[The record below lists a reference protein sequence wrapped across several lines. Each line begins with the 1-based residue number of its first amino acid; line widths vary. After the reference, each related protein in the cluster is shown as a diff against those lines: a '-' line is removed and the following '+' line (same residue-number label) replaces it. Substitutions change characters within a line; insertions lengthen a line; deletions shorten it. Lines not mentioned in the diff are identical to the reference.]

1 MGQTNLLNQIY
12 SLKSLPHS
20 MLITG
25 SRGSEEYETVEK
37 IAVHFDY
44 MLYDLTEL
52 ISKEFIDEIMT
63 SHVQTVYYVNL
74 NNVSPTNQ
82 NILLKF
88 FEEPSEYAYIILV
101 SENIESVLQT
111 IVTRSYILH
120 FDKYTRED
128 LLKKFP
134 TATNEMLAIC
144 ETPGQLTLAMHSNLQ
159 KLTQLCDL
167 LVSKLSEASLKS
179 TLSIADKINYKD
191 DYSKY
196 DLFLF
201 LRCLGLS
208 TLKYCDYKSYKI
220 ILDTTS
226 SIWLMNNKHNRIE
239 LMLIELWK
247 SKHSV

>member
-1 MGQTNLLNQIY
+1 MGQNNLLKQIY
-12 SLKSLPHS
+12 ALKSLPHS
-20 MLITG
+20 LLLVG

-37 IAVHFDY
+37 IAAHFDY
-44 MLYDLTEL
+44 MMYDLTEL
-52 ISKEFIDEIMT
+52 ISKDFIDEIMT

-74 NNVSPTNQ
+74 NNMSSANQ

-88 FEEPSEYAYIILV
+88 FEEPSEYAYVILV

-111 IVTRSYILH
+111 IITRSYILH

-134 TATNEMLAIC
+134 TATDEMLAIC

-159 KLTQLCDL
+159 KLIQLCDL
-167 LVSKLSEASLKS
+167 LVSKLAEASLRS

-208 TLKYCDYKSYKI
+208 TLKYQDYESYKI
-220 ILDTTS
+220 ILDTAT
-226 SIWLMNNKHNRIE
+226 SIWLMNNKQNRIE
-239 LMLIELWK
+239 LLLIKLWK
-247 SKHSV
+247 SKH

>member
-1 MGQTNLLNQIY
+1 MGQNNLLKQIY
-12 SLKSLPHS
+12 ALKSLPHS
-20 MLITG
+20 LLLVG

-37 IAVHFDY
+37 IAAHFDY
-44 MLYDLTEL
+44 MMYDLTEL
-52 ISKEFIDEIMT
+52 ISKDFIDEIMA
-63 SHVQTVYYVNL
+63 SHAQTVYYVNL
-74 NNVSPTNQ
+74 NNMSSANQ

-88 FEEPSEYAYIILV
+88 FEEPSEYAYVILV

-111 IVTRSYILH
+111 IITRSYILH

-134 TATNEMLAIC
+134 TATDEMLAIC

-159 KLTQLCDL
+159 KLIQLCDL
-167 LVSKLSEASLKS
+167 LVSKLAEASLRS

-208 TLKYCDYKSYKI
+208 TLKYHDYESYKI
-220 ILDTTS
+220 ILDTAT
-226 SIWLMNNKHNRIE
+226 SIWLMNNKQNRIE
-239 LMLIELWK
+239 LLLIKL
-247 SKHSV
+247 

>member
-1 MGQTNLLNQIY
+1 MGQNNLLKQIY

-20 MLITG
+20 LLLVG

-37 IAVHFDY
+37 IAAHFDY

-63 SHVQTVYYVNL
+63 SYTQTVYYINL
-74 NNVSPTNQ
+74 NNISLINQ

-88 FEEPSEYAYIILV
+88 FEEPSEYAYVILV

-111 IVTRSYILH
+111 IITRSYILH

-134 TATNEMLAIC
+134 TATDEMLAIC

-159 KLTQLCDL
+159 KLIQLCDL
-167 LVSKLSEASLKS
+167 LVSKLAEASLRS

-208 TLKYCDYKSYKI
+208 TLKYHDYESYKI
-220 ILDTTS
+220 ILDTAT
-226 SIWLMNNKHNRIE
+226 SIWLMNNKQNRIE
-239 LMLIELWK
+239 LLLIKLWK
-247 SKHSV
+247 SKH

>member
-1 MGQTNLLNQIY
+1 MGQNNLLKQIY
-12 SLKSLPHS
+12 ALKSLPHS
-20 MLITG
+20 LLLVG

-37 IAVHFDY
+37 IAAHFDY
-44 MLYDLTEL
+44 MMYDLTEL
-52 ISKEFIDEIMT
+52 ISKDFIDEIMT

-74 NNVSPTNQ
+74 NNMSSANQ

-88 FEEPSEYAYIILV
+88 FEEPSEYAYVILV

-111 IVTRSYILH
+111 IITRSYILH
-120 FDKYTRED
+120 FDKYTRDD

-134 TATNEMLAIC
+134 TATEEMLAIC

-159 KLTQLCDL
+159 KLIQLCDL
-167 LVSKLSEASLKS
+167 LVSKLAEASLRS

-208 TLKYCDYKSYKI
+208 TLKYHDYESYKI
-220 ILDTTS
+220 ILDTAT
-226 SIWLMNNKHNRIE
+226 SIWLMNNKQNRIE
-239 LMLIELWK
+239 LLLIKLWK
-247 SKHSV
+247 SKH

>member
-1 MGQTNLLNQIY
+1 MGQNNLLKQIY
-12 SLKSLPHS
+12 ALKSLPHS
-20 MLITG
+20 LLLVG

-37 IAVHFDY
+37 IAAHFDY
-44 MLYDLTEL
+44 MMYDLTEL
-52 ISKEFIDEIMT
+52 ISKDFIDEIMA

-74 NNVSPTNQ
+74 NNMSSANQ

-88 FEEPSEYAYIILV
+88 FEEPSEYAYVILV

-111 IVTRSYILH
+111 IITRSYIFH

-134 TATNEMLAIC
+134 TATEEMLAIC

-159 KLTQLCDL
+159 KLIQLCDL
-167 LVSKLSEASLKS
+167 LVSKLAEASLRS

-208 TLKYCDYKSYKI
+208 TLKYHDYESYKI
-220 ILDTTS
+220 ILDTAT
-226 SIWLMNNKHNRIE
+226 SIWLMNNKQNRIE
-239 LMLIELWK
+239 LLLIKLWK
-247 SKHSV
+247 SKH

>member
-1 MGQTNLLNQIY
+1 MGQNNLLKQIY
-12 SLKSLPHS
+12 ALKSLPHS
-20 MLITG
+20 LLLVG

-37 IAVHFDY
+37 IAAHFDY
-44 MLYDLTEL
+44 MMYDLTEL
-52 ISKEFIDEIMT
+52 ISKDFIDEIMA

-74 NNVSPTNQ
+74 NNMSSANQ

-88 FEEPSEYAYIILV
+88 FEEPSEYAYVILV

-111 IVTRSYILH
+111 IITRSYIFH

-134 TATNEMLAIC
+134 TATEEMLAIC

-159 KLTQLCDL
+159 KLIQLCDL
-167 LVSKLSEASLKS
+167 LVSKLAEASLRS

-208 TLKYCDYKSYKI
+208 TLKYQDYESYKI
-220 ILDTTS
+220 ILDTAT
-226 SIWLMNNKHNRIE
+226 SIWLMNNKQNRIE
-239 LMLIELWK
+239 LLLINL
-247 SKHSV
+247 

>member
-1 MGQTNLLNQIY
+1 MGQNNLLKQIY
-12 SLKSLPHS
+12 ALKSLPHS
-20 MLITG
+20 LLLVG

-37 IAVHFDY
+37 IAAHFDY
-44 MLYDLTEL
+44 MMYDLTEL
-52 ISKEFIDEIMT
+52 ILKDFIDEIMT

-74 NNVSPTNQ
+74 NNMSSANQ

-88 FEEPSEYAYIILV
+88 FEEPSEYAYVILV

-111 IVTRSYILH
+111 IITRSYILH
-120 FDKYTRED
+120 FDKYTRDD

-134 TATNEMLAIC
+134 TATDEMLAIC

-159 KLTQLCDL
+159 KLIQLCDL
-167 LVSKLSEASLKS
+167 LVSKLAEASLRS

-208 TLKYCDYKSYKI
+208 TLKYQDYESYKI
-220 ILDTTS
+220 ILDTAT
-226 SIWLMNNKHNRIE
+226 SIWLMNNKQNRIE
-239 LMLIELWK
+239 LLLIKLWK
-247 SKHSV
+247 SKH

>member
-1 MGQTNLLNQIY
+1 MGQNNLLKQIY
-12 SLKSLPHS
+12 ALKSLPHS
-20 MLITG
+20 LLLVG

-37 IAVHFDY
+37 IAAHFDY

-63 SHVQTVYYVNL
+63 SHTQTVYYINL
-74 NNVSPTNQ
+74 NNISLINQ

-88 FEEPSEYAYIILV
+88 FEEPSEYAYVILV

-111 IVTRSYILH
+111 IITRSYILH
-120 FDKYTRED
+120 FDKYTRDD

-134 TATNEMLAIC
+134 TATDEMLAIC

-159 KLTQLCDL
+159 KLIQLCDL
-167 LVSKLSEASLKS
+167 LVSKLAEASLRS

-208 TLKYCDYKSYKI
+208 TLKYQDYESYKI
-220 ILDTTS
+220 ILDTAT
-226 SIWLMNNKHNRIE
+226 SIWLMNNKQNRIE
-239 LMLIELWK
+239 LLLIKLWK
-247 SKHSV
+247 SKH

>member
-1 MGQTNLLNQIY
+1 MGQNNLLKQIY
-12 SLKSLPHS
+12 ALKSLPHS
-20 MLITG
+20 LLLVG

-37 IAVHFDY
+37 IAAHFDY
-44 MLYDLTEL
+44 MMYDLTEL
-52 ISKEFIDEIMT
+52 ISKDFIDEIMT

-74 NNVSPTNQ
+74 NNMSSANQ

-88 FEEPSEYAYIILV
+88 FEEPSEYAYVILV

-111 IVTRSYILH
+111 IITRSYILH
-120 FDKYTRED
+120 FDKYTRDD

-134 TATNEMLAIC
+134 TATEEMLAIC

-159 KLTQLCDL
+159 KLIQLCDL
-167 LVSKLSEASLKS
+167 LVSKLAEASLRS

-208 TLKYCDYKSYKI
+208 TLKYQDYESYKI
-220 ILDTTS
+220 ILDTAT
-226 SIWLMNNKHNRIE
+226 SIWLMNNKQNRIE
-239 LMLIELWK
+239 LLLIKLWK
-247 SKHSV
+247 SKH

>member
-1 MGQTNLLNQIY
+1 MGQNNLLKQIY

-20 MLITG
+20 LLLVG

-37 IAVHFDY
+37 IAAHFDY

-52 ISKEFIDEIMT
+52 ISKEFIDEIMA
-63 SHVQTVYYVNL
+63 SHTQTVYYINL
-74 NNVSPTNQ
+74 NNISLINQ

-88 FEEPSEYAYIILV
+88 FEEPSEYAYVILV

-111 IVTRSYILH
+111 IITRSYILH

-134 TATNEMLAIC
+134 TATDEMLAIC

-159 KLTQLCDL
+159 KLIQLCDL
-167 LVSKLSEASLKS
+167 LVSKLAEASLRS

-208 TLKYCDYKSYKI
+208 TLKYHDYESYKI
-220 ILDTTS
+220 ILDTVT
-226 SIWLMNNKHNRIE
+226 SIWLMNNKQNRIE
-239 LMLIELWK
+239 LLLIKLWK
-247 SKHSV
+247 SKH

>member
-1 MGQTNLLNQIY
+1 MGQNNLLKQIY
-12 SLKSLPHS
+12 ALKSLPHS
-20 MLITG
+20 LLLVG

-37 IAVHFDY
+37 IAAHFDY
-44 MLYDLTEL
+44 MMYDLTEL
-52 ISKEFIDEIMT
+52 ISKDFIDEIMT

-74 NNVSPTNQ
+74 NNMSSANQ

-88 FEEPSEYAYIILV
+88 FEEPSEYAYVILV

-111 IVTRSYILH
+111 IITRSYILH

-134 TATNEMLAIC
+134 TATEEMLAIC

-159 KLTQLCDL
+159 KLIQLCDL
-167 LVSKLSEASLKS
+167 LVSKLAEASLRS
-179 TLSIADKINYKD
+179 TLSITDKINYKD

-208 TLKYCDYKSYKI
+208 TLKYQDYESYRI
-220 ILDTTS
+220 ILDTAT
-226 SIWLMNNKHNRIE
+226 SIWLMNNKQNRIE
-239 LMLIELWK
+239 LLLIKLWK
-247 SKHSV
+247 SKH

>member
-1 MGQTNLLNQIY
+1 MGQNNLLKQIY
-12 SLKSLPHS
+12 ALKSLPHS
-20 MLITG
+20 LLLVG

-37 IAVHFDY
+37 IAAHFDY
-44 MLYDLTEL
+44 MMYDLTEL
-52 ISKEFIDEIMT
+52 ILKDFIDEIMT

-74 NNVSPTNQ
+74 NNMSSANQ

-88 FEEPSEYAYIILV
+88 FEEPSEYAYVILV

-111 IVTRSYILH
+111 IITRSYILH
-120 FDKYTRED
+120 FDKYTRDD

-134 TATNEMLAIC
+134 TATDEMLAIC

-159 KLTQLCDL
+159 KLIQLCDL
-167 LVSKLSEASLKS
+167 LVSKLAEASLRS

-208 TLKYCDYKSYKI
+208 TLKYQDYESYKI
-220 ILDTTS
+220 ILDTAT
-226 SIWLMNNKHNRIE
+226 SIWLMNNKQNRIE
-239 LMLIELWK
+239 LLLIKL
-247 SKHSV
+247 

>member
-1 MGQTNLLNQIY
+1 MGQNNLLKQIY

-20 MLITG
+20 LLLVG

-37 IAVHFDY
+37 IAAHFDY

-63 SHVQTVYYVNL
+63 SHTQTVYYINL
-74 NNVSPTNQ
+74 NNISSTNQ

-88 FEEPSEYAYIILV
+88 FEEPSEYAYVILV

-111 IVTRSYILH
+111 IITRSYILH
-120 FDKYTRED
+120 FDKYTRGD

-134 TATNEMLAIC
+134 TATDEMLAIC

-159 KLTQLCDL
+159 KLIQLCDL
-167 LVSKLSEASLKS
+167 LVSKLAEASLRS

-208 TLKYCDYKSYKI
+208 TLKYQDYESYKI
-220 ILDTTS
+220 ILDTAT
-226 SIWLMNNKHNRIE
+226 SIWLMNNKQNRIE
-239 LMLIELWK
+239 LLLIKLWK
-247 SKHSV
+247 SKH

>member
-1 MGQTNLLNQIY
+1 MGQTNLLKQIY
-12 SLKSLPHS
+12 ALKSLPHS
-20 MLITG
+20 LLLIG

-74 NNVSPTNQ
+74 NNVSPANQ

-144 ETPGQLTLAMHSNLQ
+144 ETPGQLNIAMHSNLQ
-159 KLTQLCDL
+159 KLIQLCDL
-167 LVSKLSEASLKS
+167 LITKLSSASLKS
-179 TLSIADKINYKD
+179 TLAIADKVNYKD
-191 DYSKY
+191 DYTKY

-208 TLKYCDYKSYKI
+208 ALKFRDFKAFKI
-220 ILDTTS
+220 ILDYAS
-226 SIWLMNNKHNRIE
+226 LIWMMNNKRNRIE

>member
-1 MGQTNLLNQIY
+1 MGQNNLLKQIY
-12 SLKSLPHS
+12 ALKSLPHS
-20 MLITG
+20 LLLVG

-37 IAVHFDY
+37 IAAHFDY
-44 MLYDLTEL
+44 MMYDLTEL
-52 ISKEFIDEIMT
+52 ISKDFIDEIMA

-74 NNVSPTNQ
+74 NNMSSANQ

-88 FEEPSEYAYIILV
+88 FEEPSEYAYVILV

-111 IVTRSYILH
+111 IITRSYILH
-120 FDKYTRED
+120 FDKYTRDD

-134 TATNEMLAIC
+134 TATDEMLAIC

-159 KLTQLCDL
+159 KLIQLCDL
-167 LVSKLSEASLKS
+167 LVSKLAEASLRS

-208 TLKYCDYKSYKI
+208 TLKYQDYESYKI
-220 ILDTTS
+220 ILDTAT
-226 SIWLMNNKHNRIE
+226 SIWLMNNKQNRIE
-239 LMLIELWK
+239 LLLIKLWK
-247 SKHSV
+247 SKH

>member
-1 MGQTNLLNQIY
+1 MGQNNLLKQIY
-12 SLKSLPHS
+12 ALKSLPHS
-20 MLITG
+20 LLLVG

-37 IAVHFDY
+37 IAAHFDY
-44 MLYDLTEL
+44 MMYDLTEL
-52 ISKEFIDEIMT
+52 ISKDFIDEIMT

-74 NNVSPTNQ
+74 NNMSSANQ

-88 FEEPSEYAYIILV
+88 FEEPSEYAYVILV

-111 IVTRSYILH
+111 IITRSYILH
-120 FDKYTRED
+120 FDKYTRDD

-134 TATNEMLAIC
+134 TATDEMLAIC

-159 KLTQLCDL
+159 KLIQLCDL
-167 LVSKLSEASLKS
+167 LVSKLAEASLRS

-208 TLKYCDYKSYKI
+208 TLKYQDYESYKI
-220 ILDTTS
+220 ILDTAT
-226 SIWLMNNKHNRIE
+226 SIWLMNNKQNRIE
-239 LMLIELWK
+239 LLLIKLWK
-247 SKHSV
+247 SKH

>member
-1 MGQTNLLNQIY
+1 MGQNNLLKQIY
-12 SLKSLPHS
+12 ALKSLPHS
-20 MLITG
+20 LLLVG

-37 IAVHFDY
+37 IAAHFDY
-44 MLYDLTEL
+44 MMYDLTEL

-74 NNVSPTNQ
+74 NNMSSANQ

-88 FEEPSEYAYIILV
+88 FEEPSEYAYVILV

-111 IVTRSYILH
+111 IITRSYLLH
-120 FDKYTRED
+120 FDKYTRDD

-134 TATNEMLAIC
+134 TATDEMLAIC

-159 KLTQLCDL
+159 KLIQLCDL
-167 LVSKLSEASLKS
+167 LVSKLAEASLRS

-208 TLKYCDYKSYKI
+208 TLKYHDYESYKI
-220 ILDTTS
+220 ILDTAT
-226 SIWLMNNKHNRIE
+226 SIWLMNNKQNRIE
-239 LMLIELWK
+239 LLLIKLWK
-247 SKHSV
+247 SKH

>member
-1 MGQTNLLNQIY
+1 MGQNNLLKQIY
-12 SLKSLPHS
+12 ALKSLPHS
-20 MLITG
+20 LLLVG

-37 IAVHFDY
+37 IAAHFDY
-44 MLYDLTEL
+44 MMYDLTEL
-52 ISKEFIDEIMT
+52 ISKDFIDEIMT

-74 NNVSPTNQ
+74 NNMSSANQ

-88 FEEPSEYAYIILV
+88 FEEPSEYAYVILV

-111 IVTRSYILH
+111 IITRSYILH
-120 FDKYTRED
+120 FDKYTRDD

-134 TATNEMLAIC
+134 TATDEMLAIC

-159 KLTQLCDL
+159 KLIQLCDL
-167 LVSKLSEASLKS
+167 LVSKLAEASLRS

-208 TLKYCDYKSYKI
+208 TLKYQDYESYKI
-220 ILDTTS
+220 ILDTAT
-226 SIWLMNNKHNRIE
+226 SIWLMNNKQNRIE
-239 LMLIELWK
+239 LLLIKL
-247 SKHSV
+247 

>member
-1 MGQTNLLNQIY
+1 MGQNNLLKQIY

-20 MLITG
+20 LLLVG

-37 IAVHFDY
+37 IAAHFDY

-63 SHVQTVYYVNL
+63 SYTQTVYYINL
-74 NNVSPTNQ
+74 NNISLINQ

-88 FEEPSEYAYIILV
+88 FEEPSEYAYVILV

-111 IVTRSYILH
+111 IITRSYILH

-134 TATNEMLAIC
+134 TATDEMLAIC

-159 KLTQLCDL
+159 KLIQLCDL
-167 LVSKLSEASLKS
+167 LVSKLAEASLRS

-208 TLKYCDYKSYKI
+208 TLKYHDYESYKI
-220 ILDTTS
+220 ILDTAT
-226 SIWLMNNKHNRIE
+226 SIWLMNNKQNRIE
-239 LMLIELWK
+239 LLLIKL
-247 SKHSV
+247 

>member
-1 MGQTNLLNQIY
+1 MGQNNLLKQIY
-12 SLKSLPHS
+12 ALKSLPHS
-20 MLITG
+20 LLLVG

-37 IAVHFDY
+37 IAAHFDY
-44 MLYDLTEL
+44 MMYDLTEL
-52 ISKEFIDEIMT
+52 ISKDFIDEIMA

-74 NNVSPTNQ
+74 NNMSSANQ

-88 FEEPSEYAYIILV
+88 FEEPSEYAYVILV

-111 IVTRSYILH
+111 IITRSYIFH
-120 FDKYTRED
+120 FDKYTRDD

-134 TATNEMLAIC
+134 TATEEMLTIC

-159 KLTQLCDL
+159 KLIQLCDL
-167 LVSKLSEASLKS
+167 LVSKLAEASLRS

-208 TLKYCDYKSYKI
+208 TLKYHDYESYKI
-220 ILDTTS
+220 ILDTAT
-226 SIWLMNNKHNRIE
+226 SIWLMNNKQNRIE
-239 LMLIELWK
+239 LLLIKLWK
-247 SKHSV
+247 SKH